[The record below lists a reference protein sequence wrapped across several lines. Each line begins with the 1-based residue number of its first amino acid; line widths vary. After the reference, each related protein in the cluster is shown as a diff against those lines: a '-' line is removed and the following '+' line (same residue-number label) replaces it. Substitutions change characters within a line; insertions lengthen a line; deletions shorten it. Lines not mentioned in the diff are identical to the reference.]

1 MSGILFLTGRERSVL
16 NKIRQVE
23 FSKFAPLLVTL
34 SFVVILVQYSFYPLE
49 SVFYDFWIKNDFTS
63 KAFKNPIVIITLDE
77 ESDQFLGE
85 TYPYTYA
92 SHERLISRIV
102 KENPAIINYFVSLL
116 EPDSEVEAR
125 YQSEFIDHLKTFQKK
140 QGEKFRFA
148 TEMDSFGEQIPPE
161 GLREFG
167 YNLAQIYK
175 DQNIFSKDEVV
186 RRAILNISGEDSLH
200 LWTAKKYRKLIGV
213 PEIDAT
219 LYNGAYYNPEADAN
233 FALFKYSG
241 EPSDQNPQM
250 LSFHRVLVGNF
261 PTGFFKDKIVLV
273 GPRYNSNSQDAVATP
288 FQKEVLKPH
297 QMTVHAHIIEALINE
312 KTIIDVKDLST
323 QLLALFLAVVLSFI
337 ISRVQ
342 PVKGL
347 IITILMIFGILLV
360 AYICFIFGWWFKLSH
375 LILSI
380 FVVYYIWVPFRAIEE
395 YQTRYAI
402 QEETKLLKQVDNLKQ
417 NFISLMSHDLK
428 TPVAKIAGI
437 ADILKI
443 KFKNTSEQDEL
454 INNIVGSTKELNNFI
469 NSILDLTKIVSQNL
483 TLKKESKDVNKII
496 EAIIEKLQFEA
507 NEKHMKIELDLS
519 PLYPIQIDTV
529 LMNRVISNLIEN
541 AIKYAGT
548 GKTVSI
554 KTWDDAEWVYI
565 EVKDNGLGISSED
578 LAHIFDKFYRVKND
592 STHAIKGSGLG
603 LFLVKYFIELHNGVI
618 TATSQLGQ
626 GTSFII
632 KLKNE

>member
-1 MSGILFLTGRERSVL
+1 ML
-16 NKIRQVE
+16 NKFKSIE

-34 SFVVILVQYSFYPLE
+34 AFILILIQYSFYPLE
-49 SVFYDFWIKNDFTS
+49 SIFFDFWVKNDISS
-63 KAFKNPIVIITLDE
+63 KSFKNPIVLITMDE

-92 SHERLISRIV
+92 SHNRLMNRLV
-102 KENPAIINYFVSLL
+102 VDNPAIINYFVSLL

-125 YQSEFIDHLKTFQKK
+125 YQTEFYESIKNFSPASDRFKFGTEIDN
-140 QGEKFRFA
+140 
-148 TEMDSFGEQIPPE
+148 FGEQIPPE
-161 GLREFG
+161 GLREIDYHLG
-167 YNLAQIYK
+167 QLYK
-175 DQNIFSKDEVV
+175 DQQIFSKDEVV

-200 LWTAKKYRKLIGV
+200 LWTAKKFRELKKQVVL
-213 PEIDAT
+213 DAT
-219 LYNGAYYNPEADAN
+219 AYKGAYYNSEADAN
-233 FALFKYSG
+233 FALFKFSG
-241 EPSDQNPQM
+241 NP
-250 LSFHRVLVGNF
+250 LTTETIVIPFHRVVVGNF
-261 PTGFFKDKIVLV
+261 PTGFFKDKIVLI
-273 GPRYNSNSQDAVATP
+273 GPQYLSNTNDFILTP
-288 FQKEVLKPH
+288 FEKENARTPKL
-297 QMTVHAHIIEALINE
+297 MVHAHVIEALVAE
-312 KTIIDVKDLST
+312 KTIFDIKDSYTKIASILIAIILSY
-323 QLLALFLAVVLSFI
+323 V

-347 IITILMIFGILLV
+347 MITIFLIIGILLISYL
-360 AYICFIFGWWFKLSH
+360 AFISFGWWIKLSH
-375 LILSI
+375 LVLSI

-443 KFKNTSEQDEL
+443 KFNNSTEQNEL
-454 INNIVGSTKELNNFI
+454 IDNVVHSTKELNDFI
-469 NSILDLTKIVSQNL
+469 NSILDLTKIESQNL
-483 TLKKESKDVNKII
+483 TLRKESKDMNKII
-496 EAIIEKLQFEA
+496 EGIVEKLEFEA
-507 NEKHMKIELDLS
+507 SNKQMRIESDLS

-541 AIKYAGT
+541 AIKYAGRE
-548 GKTVSI
+548 KTIWI
-554 KTWDDAEWVYI
+554 KTWDDIDWVYI
-565 EVKDNGLGISSED
+565 EIRDNGLGIGPDD
-578 LAHIFDKFYRVKND
+578 LTHIFDKFYRVKND

-603 LFLVKYFIELHNGVI
+603 LYLVKYFIELHNGVI
-618 TATSQLGQ
+618 NAASKLGE

>member
-1 MSGILFLTGRERSVL
+1 VL
-16 NKIRQVE
+16 SKLKQIE

-34 SFVVILVQYSFYPLE
+34 AFILILIQYSFHPLE
-49 SVFYDFWIKNDFTS
+49 SIFYDFWIKTDLPS
-63 KAFKNPIVIITLDE
+63 KSFKNPIVLVSLDE

-92 SHERLISRIV
+92 SHTRLMNRL
-102 KENPAIINYFVSLL
+102 KEDEPVLVNYFVSLL

-125 YQSEFIDHLKTFQKK
+125 YQTEFHEAIKDYSPSNDKFKFGTEIDNL
-140 QGEKFRFA
+140 GEL
-148 TEMDSFGEQIPPE
+148 IPPE
-161 GLREFG
+161 NLRDTG
-167 YNLAQIYK
+167 YYLGQLYK
-175 DQNIFSKDEVV
+175 DQLVFSKDEVV

-200 LWTAKKYRKLIGV
+200 LWTAKRYRELKGLPIM
-213 PEIDAT
+213 DAT
-219 LYNGAYYNPEADAN
+219 AYKGAYYNSEADAN

-241 EPSDQNPQM
+241 NP
-250 LSFHRVLVGNF
+250 LNNRISTIPFHRVVVGNF
-261 PTGFFKDKIVLV
+261 PKGFFKDKIVLV
-273 GPRYNSNSQDAVATP
+273 GPQYLSNSSDFIQTP
-288 FQKEVLKPH
+288 FEKETARTPKLS
-297 QMTVHAHIIEALINE
+297 VHADVIESLISE
-312 KTIIDVKDLST
+312 KTIYDVEDITTQVASVLIAILLSY
-323 QLLALFLAVVLSFI
+323 I

-347 IITILMIFGILLV
+347 MITILLIIGILLTS
-360 AYICFIFGWWFKLSH
+360 YIMFITFGWWIKLSH
-375 LILSI
+375 LVLSI

-437 ADILKI
+437 ADILKL
-443 KFKNTSEQDEL
+443 KFNNTPEQTEL
-454 INNIVGSTKELNNFI
+454 IDNVVNSTKELNNFI
-469 NSILDLTKIVSQNL
+469 NSILDLTKIESQNL
-483 TLKKESKDVNKII
+483 TLRKESKDVNKII
-496 EAIIEKLQFEA
+496 EGIIEKLEFEA
-507 NEKHMKIELDLS
+507 ESKQMTIESELS

-541 AIKYAGT
+541 AIKYAG
-548 GKTVSI
+548 KEKNVVI
-554 KTWDDAEWVYI
+554 KTWDDAEWVYVEI
-565 EVKDNGLGISSED
+565 KDNGVGVGPDD

-592 STHAIKGSGLG
+592 STHSIKGSGLG
-603 LFLVKYFIELHNGVI
+603 LYLVKYFIELHNGVI
-618 TATSQLGQ
+618 TATSQLGE

>member
-1 MSGILFLTGRERSVL
+1 MLKKLKSL
-16 NKIRQVE
+16 E

-34 SFVVILVQYSFYPLE
+34 AFILILIQYSFHPLE
-49 SVFYDFWIKNDFTS
+49 SIFFDFWEKNDFSS
-63 KAFKNPIVIITLDE
+63 KSFKNPIVLIAMDE

-92 SHERLISRIV
+92 SHNRLMERLS
-102 KENPAIINYFVSLL
+102 EEQPAVVDYFVSLL

-125 YQSEFIDHLKTFQKK
+125 YQTEFHETIKSYSPSGDRFKFGTEIDNL
-140 QGEKFRFA
+140 GEL
-148 TEMDSFGEQIPPE
+148 IPPE
-161 GLREFG
+161 GLRDIG
-167 YNLAQIYK
+167 YYLGQLYK
-175 DQNIFSKDEVV
+175 DQLIFSKDEVV

-200 LWTAKKYRKLIGV
+200 LWTAKRFRELNNL
-213 PEIDAT
+213 PAIDAT
-219 LYNGAYYNPEADAN
+219 AYKGAYYNAEADAN

-241 EPSDQNPQM
+241 NP
-250 LSFHRVLVGNF
+250 LTSEILVIPFHRVVVGNF
-261 PTGFFKDKIVLV
+261 PKGFFKNKIVLV
-273 GPRYNSNSQDAVATP
+273 GSQYLSNSSDFVQTP
-288 FQKEVLKPH
+288 FEKEISRTPKLI
-297 QMTVHAHIIEALINE
+297 VHADVIEALISE
-312 KTIIDVKDLST
+312 KTIYDVKDFTTQVASVIIAIILSY
-323 QLLALFLAVVLSFI
+323 I

-347 IITILMIFGILLV
+347 MITILLIIGILLV
-360 AYICFIFGWWFKLSH
+360 SYLAFVTFGWWIKLSH

-443 KFKNTSEQDEL
+443 KFNNTLEQTEL
-454 INNIVGSTKELNNFI
+454 IDNIMNSTKELNNFI
-469 NSILDLTKIVSQNL
+469 NSILDLTKIESQNL
-483 TLKKESKDVNKII
+483 TLRKESKDVNKII
-496 EAIIEKLQFEA
+496 EGIIEKLHFEA
-507 NEKHMKIELDLS
+507 NTKQIIIAPDLS
-519 PLYPIQIDTV
+519 PLYPIEVDTV

-541 AIKYAGT
+541 AIKYAGR
-548 GKTVSI
+548 GKTVWV
-554 KTWDDAEWVYI
+554 KTWDDTNWVYI
-565 EVKDNGLGISSED
+565 EIKDNGVGIGTED

-603 LFLVKYFIELHNGVI
+603 LYLVKYFIELHNGVI
-618 TATSQLGQ
+618 TASSQLGE

-632 KLKNE
+632 KLKNA

>member
-1 MSGILFLTGRERSVL
+1 ML
-16 NKIRQVE
+16 NKLKNVE
-23 FSKFAPLLVTL
+23 FSKFAPLMVTL
-34 SFVVILVQYSFYPLE
+34 AFILILIQYSFHPLE
-49 SVFYDFWIKNDFTS
+49 SIFYDFWIKTDVPAKHFN
-63 KAFKNPIVIITLDE
+63 NPIVLVSLDE

-92 SHERLISRIV
+92 SHTRLMERLV
-102 KENPAIINYFVSLL
+102 KDQPAILNYFVNLR

-125 YQSEFIDHLKTFQKK
+125 YQSEFHEAIKTFSPSNDKFK
-140 QGEKFRFA
+140 FGTEIDNLGEL
-148 TEMDSFGEQIPPE
+148 IPPE
-161 GLREFG
+161 GLRDVG
-167 YNLAQIYK
+167 YYLAQLYK
-175 DQNIFSKDEVV
+175 DQLIFSKDEVV

-200 LWTAKKYRKLIGV
+200 LWTAKRYRETKGLPV
-213 PEIDAT
+213 LDASV
-219 LYNGAYYNPEADAN
+219 YKGAYYNQEADAN

-241 EPSDQNPQM
+241 NPASNRIQTIP
-250 LSFHRVLVGNF
+250 FHRVVVGNF
-261 PTGFFKDKIVLV
+261 PKDFFKDKIVLV
-273 GPRYNSNSQDAVATP
+273 GPQYISNSSDYILTP
-288 FQKEVLKPH
+288 FDKENAKAPKLA
-297 QMTVHAHIIEALINE
+297 VHADVIEALISE
-312 KTIIDVKDLST
+312 KTIYDVEDITTQIASVIIAILLSY
-323 QLLALFLAVVLSFI
+323 I

-347 IITILMIFGILLV
+347 MITILLIIGILITSYL
-360 AYICFIFGWWFKLSH
+360 AFITFGWWIKLSH
-375 LILSI
+375 LVLSI

-402 QEETKLLKQVDNLKQ
+402 QEESKLLKQVDNLKQ

-443 KFKNTSEQDEL
+443 KFNNTPEQAEL
-454 INNIVGSTKELNNFI
+454 IENVTNSTKELNDFI
-469 NSILDLTKIVSQNL
+469 NSILDLTKIESQNL
-483 TLKKESKDVNKII
+483 TLKKESKDINKII
-496 EAIIEKLQFEA
+496 ENIVERLEFEA
-507 NEKHMKIELDLS
+507 NAKQMSIESELS

-541 AIKYAGT
+541 ALKYAGK
-548 GKTVSI
+548 GKTVEV

-565 EVKDNGLGISSED
+565 EIKDNGVGVGEED

-592 STHAIKGSGLG
+592 STHSIKGSGLG
-603 LFLVKYFIELHNGVI
+603 LYLVKYFIELHNGVI
-618 TATSQLGQ
+618 TATSQLGV

>member
-1 MSGILFLTGRERSVL
+1 VL
-16 NKIRQVE
+16 NKFKSIE

-34 SFVVILVQYSFYPLE
+34 AFILILIQYSFYPLE
-49 SVFYDFWIKNDFTS
+49 SIFFDFWVKNDISS
-63 KAFKNPIVIITLDE
+63 KSFKNPIVLITMDE

-92 SHERLISRIV
+92 SHNRLMNRLV
-102 KENPAIINYFVSLL
+102 VDNPAIINYFVSLL

-125 YQSEFIDHLKTFQKK
+125 YQTEFYESIKNFSPASDRFKFGTEIDN
-140 QGEKFRFA
+140 
-148 TEMDSFGEQIPPE
+148 FGEQIPPE
-161 GLREFG
+161 GLREIDYHLG
-167 YNLAQIYK
+167 QLYK
-175 DQNIFSKDEVV
+175 DQQIFSKDEVV

-200 LWTAKKYRKLIGV
+200 LWTAKKFRELKKQAVL
-213 PEIDAT
+213 DAT
-219 LYNGAYYNPEADAN
+219 AYKGAYYNSEADAN
-233 FALFKYSG
+233 FALFKFSG
-241 EPSDQNPQM
+241 NP
-250 LSFHRVLVGNF
+250 LTTETIVIPFHRVVVGNF
-261 PTGFFKDKIVLV
+261 PTGFFKDKIVLI
-273 GPRYNSNSQDAVATP
+273 GPQYLSNTNDFILTP
-288 FQKEVLKPH
+288 FEKENARTPKL
-297 QMTVHAHIIEALINE
+297 MVHAHVIEALIAE
-312 KTIIDVKDLST
+312 KTIFDIKDSYTKIASILIAIILSY
-323 QLLALFLAVVLSFI
+323 V

-347 IITILMIFGILLV
+347 MITIFLIIGILLISYL
-360 AYICFIFGWWFKLSH
+360 AFISFGWWIKLSH
-375 LILSI
+375 LVLSI

-443 KFKNTSEQDEL
+443 KFNNSTEQNEL
-454 INNIVGSTKELNNFI
+454 IDNVVHSTKELNDFI
-469 NSILDLTKIVSQNL
+469 NSILDLTKIESQNL
-483 TLKKESKDVNKII
+483 TLRKESKDMNKII
-496 EAIIEKLQFEA
+496 EGIVEKLEFEA
-507 NEKHMKIELDLS
+507 SNKQMRIESDLS

-541 AIKYAGT
+541 AIKYAGRE
-548 GKTVSI
+548 KTIWI
-554 KTWDDAEWVYI
+554 KTWDDIDWVYI
-565 EVKDNGLGISSED
+565 EIRDNGLGIGPDD
-578 LAHIFDKFYRVKND
+578 LTHIFDKFYRVKND

-603 LFLVKYFIELHNGVI
+603 LYLVKYFIELHNGVI
-618 TATSQLGQ
+618 NAASKLGE

>member
-1 MSGILFLTGRERSVL
+1 VL
-16 NKIRQVE
+16 NKLKQIE

-34 SFVVILVQYSFYPLE
+34 AFILILIQYSFHPLE
-49 SVFYDFWIKNDFTS
+49 SIFYDFWIKTDLPS
-63 KAFKNPIVIITLDE
+63 KSFKNHIVLVSLDE

-92 SHERLISRIV
+92 SHTRLMDRLMQDQPSL
-102 KENPAIINYFVSLL
+102 INYFVSLL

-125 YQSEFIDHLKTFQKK
+125 YQTEFHEAIKGFSPSGDKFKFGTEIDNL
-140 QGEKFRFA
+140 GE
-148 TEMDSFGEQIPPE
+148 MIPPE
-161 GLREFG
+161 ALRDVG
-167 YNLAQIYK
+167 YYLGQLYK
-175 DQNIFSKDEVV
+175 DQLVFSKDEVV

-200 LWTAKKYRKLIGV
+200 LWTAKRYRQLQGLPV
-213 PEIDAT
+213 LDAT
-219 LYNGAYYNPEADAN
+219 AYKGAYYNSEADAN

-241 EPSDQNPQM
+241 NP
-250 LSFHRVLVGNF
+250 LGNRIPTIPFHRVVVGNF
-261 PTGFFKDKIVLV
+261 PKGFFKDKIVLV
-273 GPRYNSNSQDAVATP
+273 GPQYISNSSDFIQTP
-288 FQKEVLKPH
+288 FEKESAKTPKLS
-297 QMTVHAHIIEALINE
+297 VHADVIEALIEE
-312 KTIIDVKDLST
+312 KTIFDVKDLTT
-323 QLLALFLAVVLSFI
+323 QVASVLIAILLSYI

-347 IITILMIFGILLV
+347 MITILLIIGILLTSYM
-360 AYICFIFGWWFKLSH
+360 AFITFGWWIKLSH
-375 LILSI
+375 LVLSI

-443 KFKNTSEQDEL
+443 KFNNTPEQTEL
-454 INNIVGSTKELNNFI
+454 IDNVVNSTKELNNFI
-469 NSILDLTKIVSQNL
+469 NSILDLTKIESQNL
-483 TLKKESKDVNKII
+483 TLRKESKDVNRVI
-496 EAIIEKLQFEA
+496 EGIVEKLEFEA
-507 NEKHMKIELDLS
+507 NAKEMKLETDLS

-541 AIKYAGT
+541 SIKYAGR
-548 GKTVSI
+548 GKTVEV
-554 KTWDDAEWVYI
+554 KTHDDAEWVYI
-565 EVKDNGLGISSED
+565 EVKDNGTGIGPDD

-592 STHAIKGSGLG
+592 STHSIKGSGLG
-603 LFLVKYFIELHNGVI
+603 LYLVKYFIELHNGVI
-618 TATSQLGQ
+618 TATSQLGE

>member
-1 MSGILFLTGRERSVL
+1 VL
-16 NKIRQVE
+16 NKIKQVE

-34 SFVVILVQYSFYPLE
+34 AFILILIQYSFNPLE
-49 SVFYDFWIKNDFTS
+49 SIFYDFWIKTDIAAKS
-63 KAFKNPIVIITLDE
+63 FKNPIVLVSLDE

-92 SHERLISRIV
+92 SHTRLMDRLMDDQ
-102 KENPAIINYFVSLL
+102 PAIINYFVSLL
-116 EPDSEVEAR
+116 EPDSDVEAR
-125 YQSEFIDHLKTFQKK
+125 YQTEFHEAIKTYSPSGDKFKFGTEIDNL
-140 QGEKFRFA
+140 GEL
-148 TEMDSFGEQIPPE
+148 IPPE
-161 GLREFG
+161 GLRDTG
-167 YNLAQIYK
+167 YYLGQLYK
-175 DQNIFSKDEVV
+175 DQLVFSKDEVI

-200 LWTAKKYRKLIGV
+200 LWTAKRYR
-213 PEIDAT
+213 EIRGLPTLDAT
-219 LYNGAYYNPEADAN
+219 AYKGAYYNSEADAN

-241 EPSDQNPQM
+241 NPATSRIPSIH
-250 LSFHRVLVGNF
+250 FHRVVVGNF
-261 PTGFFKDKIVLV
+261 PKGFFKDKIVLI
-273 GPRYNSNSQDAVATP
+273 GPQYLSNSSDYVQTP
-288 FQKEVLKPH
+288 FEKENARSPKLG
-297 QMTVHAHIIEALINE
+297 VHADVIEALIEE
-312 KTIIDVKDLST
+312 KTIFDVKDLTT
-323 QLLALFLAVVLSFI
+323 QIASVFIAILLSYI

-347 IITILMIFGILLV
+347 MITILLIVGILLV
-360 AYICFIFGWWFKLSH
+360 SYLAFVTFGWWIKLSH
-375 LILSI
+375 LVLSI

-443 KFKNTSEQDEL
+443 KFNNTPEQTEL
-454 INNIVGSTKELNNFI
+454 IDNVMNSTKELNNFI
-469 NSILDLTKIVSQNL
+469 NSILDLTKIESQNL
-483 TLKKESKDVNKII
+483 TLRKESKDVNKII
-496 EAIIEKLQFEA
+496 EGIVEKLEFEA
-507 NEKHMKIELDLS
+507 NAKQMKIETDLS

-541 AIKYAGT
+541 AIKYAGKE
-548 GKTVSI
+548 KTIWV

-565 EVKDNGLGISSED
+565 DVKDNGVGVGPDD
-578 LAHIFDKFYRVKND
+578 LANIFDKFYRVKND

-603 LFLVKYFIELHNGVI
+603 LYLVKYFIELHNGVI
-618 TATSQLGQ
+618 TATSQLGE

>member
-1 MSGILFLTGRERSVL
+1 ML
-16 NKIRQVE
+16 NRLKSVE

-34 SFVVILVQYSFYPLE
+34 AFILILIQYSFNPLE
-49 SVFYDFWIKNDFTS
+49 SIFYDFWVKTDLPAKSFAT
-63 KAFKNPIVIITLDE
+63 PIVLVSLDE

-92 SHERLISRIV
+92 SHTRLMDRLMDDS
-102 KENPAIINYFVSLL
+102 PALVNYFVSLL

-125 YQSEFIDHLKTFQKK
+125 YQTEFHESIKTYSPAGDKFKFGTEIDNL
-140 QGEKFRFA
+140 GE
-148 TEMDSFGEQIPPE
+148 MIPPE
-161 GLREFG
+161 ALRDVG
-167 YNLAQIYK
+167 YYLGQLYK
-175 DQNIFSKDEVV
+175 DQLVFSKDEVV
-186 RRAILNISGEDSLH
+186 RRAILNISGEDSIH
-200 LWTAKKYRKLIGV
+200 LWTAKRYRELHNL
-213 PEIDAT
+213 PSIDAT
-219 LYNGAYYNPEADAN
+219 AYKGAYYNSEADAN

-241 EPSDQNPQM
+241 NPVSNRIQTIP
-250 LSFHRVLVGNF
+250 FHRVVVGNF
-261 PTGFFKDKIVLV
+261 PKGFFKDKIVLV
-273 GPRYNSNSQDAVATP
+273 GPQYLSNSSDFILTP
-288 FQKEVLKPH
+288 FEKESAKTPKLA
-297 QMTVHAHIIEALINE
+297 VHADVIEALVSE
-312 KTIIDVKDLST
+312 KTIYDVEDMVTQIASVLIAILLSY
-323 QLLALFLAVVLSFI
+323 I

-347 IITILMIFGILLV
+347 MITILLIIGILLTS
-360 AYICFIFGWWFKLSH
+360 YLTFITFGWWIKLSH
-375 LILSI
+375 LVLSI

-443 KFKNTSEQDEL
+443 KFNNTPEQTEL
-454 INNIVGSTKELNNFI
+454 IDNVVNSTKELNNFI
-469 NSILDLTKIVSQNL
+469 NSILDLTKIESQNL
-483 TLKKESKDVNKII
+483 TLRKESKDVNKII
-496 EAIIEKLQFEA
+496 EGIIEKLEFEA
-507 NEKHMKIELDLS
+507 NSKSMTIESDLS

-541 AIKYAGT
+541 AIKYAGRE
-548 GKTVSI
+548 KTINV
-554 KTWDDAEWVYI
+554 KTWDDAEWVYVEI
-565 EVKDNGLGISSED
+565 RDNGVGVGPDD

-603 LFLVKYFIELHNGVI
+603 LYLVKYFIELHNGVI
-618 TATSQLGQ
+618 TATSQLGE

>member
-1 MSGILFLTGRERSVL
+1 MLSKL
-16 NKIRQVE
+16 RQVE

-34 SFVVILVQYSFYPLE
+34 AFILILIQYSFHPLE
-49 SVFYDFWIKNDFTS
+49 SIFYDFWIKTDLPV
-63 KAFKNPIVIITLDE
+63 KNFQSPVVLVSLDE

-92 SHERLISRIV
+92 SHTRLMERLVADR
-102 KENPAIINYFVSLL
+102 PALVNYFVSLL

-125 YQSEFIDHLKTFQKK
+125 YQSEFHEAIKTFSPAGDKFK
-140 QGEKFRFA
+140 FGTEIDNLGEL
-148 TEMDSFGEQIPPE
+148 IPPE
-161 GLREFG
+161 NLRDVG
-167 YNLAQIYK
+167 YYLGQLYK
-175 DQNIFSKDEVV
+175 DQLVFSKDEVA

-200 LWTAKKYRKLIGV
+200 LWTAKRYRELQGL
-213 PEIDAT
+213 PPLDAT
-219 LYNGAYYNPEADAN
+219 AYKGAYYNAEADAN

-241 EPSDQNPQM
+241 NPAGNRITTIP
-250 LSFHRVLVGNF
+250 FHRVVVGNF
-261 PTGFFKDKIVLV
+261 PKGFFRDKIVLV
-273 GPRYNSNSQDAVATP
+273 GSSYLSNSSDFIQTP
-288 FQKEVLKPH
+288 FEKESNRTPKLA
-297 QMTVHAHIIEALINE
+297 VHANVIEALIGE
-312 KTIIDVKDLST
+312 KTIYDVDDLLT
-323 QLLALFLAVVLSFI
+323 QVAAVFLAILLSFV

-347 IITILMIFGILLV
+347 MITILLILGILLTS
-360 AYICFIFGWWFKLSH
+360 YIAFVTLGLWLKLSH
-375 LILSI
+375 LVLSI

-437 ADILKI
+437 ADILKM
-443 KFKNTSEQDEL
+443 KFTNTTEQAEL
-454 INNIVGSTKELNNFI
+454 IENVVSSTKELNNFI
-469 NSILDLTKIVSQNL
+469 NSILDLTKIESQNL
-483 TLKKESKDVNKII
+483 TLRKESKDVNKII
-496 EAIIEKLQFEA
+496 ESIVGKLEFEA
-507 NEKHMKIELDLS
+507 GAKEMRIDTDLS
-519 PLYPIQIDTV
+519 PLYPIQIDAV

-541 AIKYAGT
+541 AIKYAGR
-548 GKTVSI
+548 GKTIAI

-565 EVKDNGLGISSED
+565 EVRDDGVGVGPDD
-578 LAHIFDKFYRVKND
+578 LLHIFDKFYRVKND

-603 LFLVKYFIELHNGVI
+603 LYLVKYFIELHNGVI
-618 TATSQLGQ
+618 TATSQPGA